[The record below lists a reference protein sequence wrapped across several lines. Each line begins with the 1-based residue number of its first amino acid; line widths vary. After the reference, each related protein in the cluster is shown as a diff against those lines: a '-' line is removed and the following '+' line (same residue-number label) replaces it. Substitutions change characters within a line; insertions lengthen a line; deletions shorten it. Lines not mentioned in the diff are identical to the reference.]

1 LENFLK
7 DKLRRSIEASLVEL
21 RKLGVLEIDDVYDFR
36 IEVTKKA
43 EHGDYSTNLALLLA
57 KFIGEPPRKIAE
69 RIAAILEADELF
81 HSVTVAGPGFINF
94 TLAAEA
100 IFAVIGL
107 VKKRGASYGCN
118 TIGHEISVQIEFV
131 SANPTGPLHVG
142 HGRGAAIGSAL
153 ASLYQACG
161 YSVHKEYYVNDAG
174 RQMDILAVSVY
185 LRYLQE
191 EGCTLVFPSNG
202 YQGTYISEIARDFQH
217 SSPWPE
223 SSRQCGLGALITDVD
238 TDLAMDDLISGVKVH
253 LGKPY
258 YELIK
263 SHATH
268 AILEAIKDDL
278 RAFHVTFDS
287 WFSELSL
294 HREGLIEASLSH
306 LSAKEYLYVSD
317 GATWFRS
324 TLSGDE
330 KDRVVIRDNGQ
341 KTYFAADIAYHAG
354 KFDRGFEK
362 LIDVWG
368 SDHHGYIPR
377 VQAALEAMDKP
388 SGDLDV
394 VLVQFAVLMR
404 DGAAVAMSTRSGN
417 FVTLRD
423 LVNEVGVDAARF
435 FYLMRRSDQ
444 HMEFDL
450 SLAVSKTN
458 ENPVY
463 YVQYAHARICSIMA
477 QARSLGEWGW
487 TADSP
492 EHLNTAAERK
502 IAIMLAGYPEVLVSA
517 VKTNE
522 PHLLPQYLRELSQE
536 FHAYYNSNKV
546 LAENTAVRFA
556 RLSLVDAVR
565 QVLANGLSLLD
576 ISAPRSM

>member
-1 LENFLK
+1 MK
-7 DKLRRSIEASLVEL
+7 DKLRSSIEAGLVEL
-21 RKLGVLEIDDVYDFR
+21 GELGILEINDTCDFS
-36 IEVTKKA
+36 IEVPKNV

-57 KFIGEPPRKIAE
+57 KAVGEPPRKIAE
-69 RIAAILEADELF
+69 QIAGILEADELF
-81 HSVTVAGPGFINF
+81 HSIAVAGPGFINF

-100 IFAVIGL
+100 IFSVIGV
-107 VKKRGASYGCN
+107 VKERGATYGRN
-118 TIGHEISVQIEFV
+118 SIGHEIPVQIEFV

-153 ASLYQACG
+153 ASIYQACG

-191 EGCTLVFPSNG
+191 EGCSLAFPSNG
-202 YQGTYISEIARDFQH
+202 YQGAYVSEIARDFQN
-217 SSPWPE
+217 SSPWPK
-223 SSRQCGLGALITDVD
+223 SSQQCNLGELITEIG
-238 TDLAMDDLISGVKVH
+238 TDLEMDELISSAKLH
-253 LGKPY
+253 LGEIY
-258 YELIK
+258 YEFIR
-263 SHATH
+263 SYATD
-268 AILEAIKDDL
+268 AILEGIKDDL

-294 HREGLIEASLSH
+294 HSGGLIEASLSH
-306 LSAKEYLYVSD
+306 LEEKEQLYVSD

-362 LIDVWG
+362 VVNIWG
-368 SDHHGYIPR
+368 ADHHGYIPR
-377 VQAALEAMDKP
+377 VRAALESMGK
-388 SGDLDV
+388 SSVDLDV

-404 DGAAVAMSTRSGN
+404 KGKAVAMSTRSGN

-423 LVNEVGVDAARF
+423 LINEVGVDAARF

-477 QARSLGEWGW
+477 QASIFDEWKW
-487 TADSP
+487 AAESP
-492 EHLNTAAERK
+492 EYLKTSAERK

-517 VKTNE
+517 TKANE
-522 PHLLPQYLRELSQE
+522 PHLLPQYLRELAQD
-536 FHAYYNSNKV
+536 FHGYYNANKV
-546 LAENTAVRFA
+546 LVEDSGLRCA
-556 RLSLVDAVR
+556 RLSLIDAVR
-565 QVLANGLSLLD
+565 QVLENGLNLLG
-576 ISAPRSM
+576 ISAPQSM

>member
-1 LENFLK
+1 MK
-7 DKLRRSIEASLVEL
+7 DKLHSCIEASLVEL
-21 RKLGVLEIDDVYDFR
+21 RKLGVLEGDEVYDFR
-36 IEVTKKA
+36 IEVPKKA

-57 KFIGEPPRKIAE
+57 KSMGSSPRKIAE
-69 RIAAILEADELF
+69 QAATLLEKNELF
-81 HSVTVAGPGFINF
+81 DSVSIAGPGFINF
-94 TLAAEA
+94 TLADEA
-100 IFAVIGL
+100 IFAVIES
-107 VKKRGASYGCN
+107 VKEQGESFGRNSLGNKK
-118 TIGHEISVQIEFV
+118 SVQIEFV

-161 YSVHKEYYVNDAG
+161 YIVHKEYYVNDAG

-185 LRYLQE
+185 LRWLQE

-202 YQGTYISEIARDFQH
+202 YQGVYISEIARDFNR
-217 SSPWPE
+217 SSPWLE
-223 SSRQCGLGALITDVD
+223 VSQQSGLGGLITDVD
-238 TDLAMDDLISGVKVH
+238 TDAAMDELIACVKAH
-253 LGKPY
+253 LGTSS
-258 YELIK
+258 YELVR
-263 SHATH
+263 SYATK
-268 AILEAIKDDL
+268 AILEGIKDDL
-278 RAFHVTFDS
+278 RVFEVTFDS

-294 HREGLIEASLSH
+294 HAEGIIEASLNH
-306 LSAKEYLYVSD
+306 LDSKEYLYVSD

-362 LIDVWG
+362 LVDVWG
-368 SDHHGYIPR
+368 ADHHGYIPR
-377 VQAALEAMDKP
+377 VKAALEAMGK
-388 SGDLDV
+388 SSADLDV

-423 LVNEVGVDAARF
+423 LVDEVGVDAARF

-463 YVQYAHARICSIMA
+463 YVQYAHARICSIMT
-477 QARSLGEWGW
+477 QASSLGEWAW
-487 TADSP
+487 TEEGP
-492 EHLNTAAERK
+492 KHLSTAAERK
-502 IAIMLAGYPEVLVSA
+502 IAIMLAGYPEVLISA
-517 VKTNE
+517 VKSNE
-522 PHLLPQYLRELSQE
+522 PHLLPQYLRQLAQE

-546 LAENTAVRFA
+546 LSEDKAVRFA

-565 QVLANGLSLLD
+565 QVLANGLGLLN